1 MTQISQWVS
10 DGLIKNP
17 LERNLLQNFIKGKA
31 GIAVTNAYGLKA
43 TGYFSEM
50 NPNDVGFTY
59 IPKYDDKTKAY
70 TTGLFRGWGLIRG
83 SKNPVAAGLFLRYY
97 LDVNNY
103 NTSSAFINSAAEYF
117 FFKITSGATTEKK
130 NLSLINGT
138 RGVTGNATE
147 VLGDI
152 AKNDPS
158 QIETAISAVN
168 NTVNNDVKTLN
179 DFVAKQTK

>member
-1 MTQISQWVS
+1 M
-10 DGLIKNP
+10 
-17 LERNLLQNFIKGKA
+17 
-31 GIAVTNAYGLKA
+31 NAD
-43 TGYFSEM
+43 
-50 NPNDVGFTY
+50 NIGFTY
-59 IPKYDDKTKAY
+59 LPDWSKSQKAV
-70 TTGLFRGWGLIRG
+70 TTGLFRGWGIVKG

-103 NTSSAFINSAAEYF
+103 NTSSAFINSAAESF
-117 FFKITSGATTEKK
+117 FFKITSGVTTEKK